1 MSTLKWKMKQMLFG
15 RFLCPALQAFLP
27 KSLLWS
33 VELPHLSF
41 VSVTSPGF
49 GITLS
54 LTTVP
59 KVHSFFWVFLLID
72 LFIYCVVD
80 AFYSQI
86 WSQETHLTLAAV
98 LIPSYGLLTQ
108 MIPRCFII
116 AVSHFSAA
124 WHAGRSMQHVKPL
137 WKDVRMKSDM
147 SIWFHRENFRRQNI
161 ISQPGNCRDSG
172 TLYITN
178 VVEAFI
184 WLIAHHQELHLFSR
198 VKMHYLTLVLWF

>member
-59 KVHSFFWVFLLID
+59 KVHSFFWVFLLMY

-137 WKDVRMKSDM
+137 WNVSGWSQKWAFDFTERISGDRTL
-147 SIWFHRENFRRQNI
+147 FHNLEI
-161 ISQPGNCRDSG
+161 VG
-172 TLYITN
+172 TVGPCI
-178 VVEAFI
+178 
-184 WLIAHHQELHLFSR
+184 
-198 VKMHYLTLVLWF
+198 